1 MARAPDRRSL
11 RCCGA
16 ALGVRGRAASRAE
29 SLLAAAGSLLQ
40 VTLMPSG
47 RGSFCCCCFF
57 FHAGCVIL
65 QIFCSNLLPFS
76 PSLSISPLSFLQTFF
91 SCLFPPLRGNAVMA
105 CHVRVV
111 LLFMRLSALSLHV
124 VMSGG
129 RPLISFDSL
138 YGPHRRRRRRRSQG
152 AFERRAASL
161 RQRLSEPR
169 ARREAV
175 AGLVAALDDAE
186 AAAARGRAQLEEA
199 RDALSA
205 SQRRQG
211 DSEVCVGV
219 CVYVGGGSACLWRA
233 LVWRPSRA

>member
-1 MARAPDRRSL
+1 MNPCWRRP
-11 RCCGA
+11 A
-16 ALGVRGRAASRAE
+16 AFFK
-29 SLLAAAGSLLQ
+29 

-47 RGSFCCCCFF
+47 RGSFFVVAFF
-57 FHAGCVIL
+57 SRGLCHPPD
-65 QIFCSNLLPFS
+65 LLFKPASFFS
-76 PSLSISPLSFLQTFF
+76 LSLSISPLSCLQTFF